1 MDDRPVIIVGAGLAG
16 LRCAAVLG
24 LRGVP
29 WLLLESQDGPG
40 GRVRTD
46 YVDGFQLDR
55 GFQVLLTAYPQAQ
68 AALDYDALDLHAFEP
83 GAMIRLPSGFRR
95 VSDPLRRPS
104 TVWSTVRAPVGGLGD
119 KVRVARLRRRL
130 RRAPLDDIWR
140 RPERTTKEALAEYGF
155 SAEMIERFWRPLLAG
170 IQLDAS
176 LTTSSRM
183 FDFVFK
189 MLASGDNALPGAGI
203 QAIPDQLAAGLTGGR
218 VRYGTTVVAVDAN
231 TVWLEDG
238 EQVNGRQV
246 VVATDGPTAS
256 RLVPLVPAPPSN
268 GVGCLY
274 FAAERPPIDEPVLVL
289 NGEGDGV
296 VNNLCVPSV
305 VAPGYAPEGVSL
317 VSVSVLHGA
326 PGAPWDV
333 VQQRAQSSGPG
344 TDRTAGLETAVRDQ
358 LRRWFGRRVDTWRLL
373 RRYDIAHA
381 QPRMRPPAL
390 ATPERPIAFDG
401 VFCCGDHRDNASIN
415 GALQS
420 GARTA
425 DAVAEARV
433 KA

>member
-1 MDDRPVIIVGAGLAG
+1 MDDRPVIVVGAGLAG

-24 LRGVP
+24 DRGVP

-55 GFQVLLTAYPQAQ
+55 GFQVLLTAYPEAQ
-68 AALDYDALDLHAFEP
+68 AALDYDALDLRAFEP
-83 GAMIRLPSGFRR
+83 GAMIRLSGGFRR
-95 VSDPLRRPS
+95 VSDPMRRPG
-104 TVWSTVRAPVGGLGD
+104 TTLSTVRAPIGGLGD
-119 KVRVARLRRRL
+119 KVRIARVRRRL
-130 RRAPLDDIWR
+130 RRTSLDQVWQ
-140 RPERTTKEALAEYGF
+140 RPERTTREALADYGF
-155 SAEMIERFWRPLLAG
+155 GTEIVERFWQPLLAG
-170 IQLDAS
+170 IQLDPS

-189 MLASGDNALPGAGI
+189 MLASGDNALPAAGI

-218 VRYGTTVVAVDAN
+218 VRYGTTVVAVDADGA
-231 TVWLEDG
+231 WLEDG
-238 EQVNGRQV
+238 ELVRGRHV
-246 VVATDGPTAS
+246 IVATDGPTAS
-256 RLVPLVPAPPSN
+256 RLMPLVPTPPSN

-274 FAAERPPIDEPVLVL
+274 FAAERPPLDEPILVL
-289 NGEGDGV
+289 NGEGTGV

-305 VAPGYAPEGVSL
+305 VAPGYAPDGVSL
-317 VSVSVLHGA
+317 ISVSVLHGT
-326 PGAPWDV
+326 PGSPWDV
-333 VQQRAQSSGPG
+333 VAGSRPSNGAHAG
-344 TDRTAGLETAVRDQ
+344 TEQLETAVRDQ
-358 LRRWFGRRVDTWRLL
+358 LRGWFGRRVDTWRLL

-390 ATPERPIAFDG
+390 ATPQRPISFDG

-425 DAVAEARV
+425 HAVADALT
-433 KA
+433 AA